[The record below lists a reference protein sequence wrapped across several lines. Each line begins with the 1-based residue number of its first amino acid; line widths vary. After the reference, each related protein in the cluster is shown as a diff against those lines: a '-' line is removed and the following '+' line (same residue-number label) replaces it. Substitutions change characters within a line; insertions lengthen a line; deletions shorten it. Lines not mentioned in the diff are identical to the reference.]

1 MEKLDNIKG
10 LSKKGNSYKRKYCL
24 YKLEYMIL
32 KEKEPNKTIQMVSQS
47 YDMESHFNTI
57 YRLWDIGHRG
67 RYCQRQGTW

>member
-47 YDMESHFNTI
+47 CDMESHFNI
-57 YRLWDIGHRG
+57 WHHQRG
-67 RYCQRQGTW
+67 CYLVGSTPI

>member
-32 KEKEPNKTIQMVSQS
+32 KEKEPNKAIQVMSHS
-47 YDMESHFNTI
+47 YDILM
-57 YRLWDIGHRG
+57 
-67 RYCQRQGTW
+67 